1 MAGRYA
7 IALFELARDQDQL
20 DQVDGDLRGLQQLI
34 AESSDLL
41 RLIRSPVLTRDE
53 QSRAMAAVAERAG
66 FTDLTR
72 RFLGLVATRRRLFAL
87 PQIVA
92 AFQAMLSEHKGEASA
107 QLISATPLADAQI
120 EALRAQVS
128 KAVGKQVAVTTQ
140 VDPSLL
146 GGLVVR
152 VGSRMIDASLK
163 TKLHQLEL
171 AMKGTA

>member
-53 QSRAMAAVAERAG
+53 QSRALAAVAEKVA
-66 FTDLTR
+66 FAPLTR
-72 RFLGLVATRRRLFAL
+72 RFLGVVATKRRLFAL
-87 PQIVA
+87 PQIIT

-128 KAVGKQVAVTTQ
+128 KAVGRQVAVTTQ